1 MQTKTLAP
9 RVISQCFLKAIAAC
23 SLGLLWMGQAHADGA
38 IADDGSQLKE
48 VVVTAEKR
56 PENVQDVPISIT
68 ALSGVDL
75 AESGAINTDD
85 IAHLVPGLSIS
96 DVGSGF
102 VSYTY
107 IRGGGTNQVDP
118 GSDPSV
124 AYYVDEVYITGTAGL
139 AFDLFDIDHVEVLK
153 GPQGTL
159 FGRNA
164 ASGAISVVTK
174 QPSSTFSGGI
184 DLEGGN
190 YNNYSAQGF
199 VTGPL
204 TSDNRWLYRVS
215 FNARTAGGYT
225 ENLATGRPVD
235 DAHTFGGRVQLEY
248 AGDAFKFLLTAEGMR
263 ARDGM
268 TPQYAANGNWSTYLN
283 PAAIAALP
291 ALEPGA
297 GEYRQYYDTPG
308 YENQNLGAVTARLEW
323 KTAIGTVTSIS
334 AYRTSTYDRL
344 ADYDATIEDGIS
356 LLSHEVDQSFSQELR
371 LAGGSG
377 NWHWIG
383 GLYYYDAQTVANWLG
398 TTGSAFSL
406 AGVPWAAL
414 GVPIPGAFPLSAY
427 ETDDGLITT
436 HSEAVFGQ
444 ATYDVTS
451 RFSVMVGGRYLGD
464 QKQDQ
469 RAVLGIVDEAL
480 GIPGYSVDPKASWRS
495 FDPTASLNFKITP
508 DVLTY
513 FSYAQGFKSGGFQ
526 TLVPPT
532 ATAAATV
539 FAPERVKSYELGLKS
554 EWLDHRLL
562 ANLALFRSDIT
573 DQQILVV
580 YSALESL
587 VNNAGATRDDGVD
600 LSLAAKPT
608 EHLTLDAKMTY
619 QHARFLQYTD
629 PATGRSY
636 AGNAQLR
643 SPDFSA
649 SYSAEYDFALAER
662 GELAL
667 RGEYSYQTKEFFDNA
682 NTALPGMY
690 QPAYGL
696 LNARLTFIP
705 AHGDWSISMWT
716 RNLGNTYYVRNVA
729 IGLPSG
735 LAVPGDPRTFGGSF
749 DWKFY

>member
-1 MQTKTLAP
+1 MHAKTLVP
-9 RVISQCFLKAIAAC
+9 KVTSRCFLNTITAF
-23 SLGLLWMGQAHADGA
+23 SLGLFSMGQAHADSTP
-38 IADDGSQLKE
+38 ADDGPKLKE

-68 ALSGVDL
+68 ALSGAAL
-75 AESGAINTDD
+75 AQSGAVNTDD
-85 IAHLVPGLSIS
+85 IAHLVPGLNIS

-118 GSDPSV
+118 GADPSV

-139 AFDLFDIDHVEVLK
+139 QFDLYDIDHVEVLK

-164 ASGAISVVTK
+164 ASGAISVITN
-174 QPSSTFSGGI
+174 QPSSTFSAGLDVDAGS
-184 DLEGGN
+184 
-190 YNNYSAQGF
+190 YNSYGAHGF

-204 TSDNRWLYRVS
+204 TSDDRWLYRVS

-225 ENLATGRPVD
+225 ENLATGRNVD
-235 DAHTFGGRVQLEY
+235 DVHQFGGRVQLEY
-248 AGDAFKFLLTAEGMR
+248 VGDTFKFLLTAEGMR

-268 TPQYAANGNWSTYLN
+268 TPQYVANGNWSTYLN

-291 ALEPGA
+291 ALEPGV
-297 GEYRQYYDTPG
+297 GDYRQYYDTQG
-308 YENQNLGAVTARLEW
+308 YENQNLGAVTGRLEW
-323 KTAIGTVTSIS
+323 KTWMGTVTSIS
-334 AYRTSTYDRL
+334 AYRSSTYDRL
-344 ADYDATIEDGIS
+344 ADYDGTIEDGIA

-371 LAGGSG
+371 LAGASD

-383 GLYYYDAQTVANWLG
+383 GLYYYHSQTVTNWLG

-406 AGVPWAAL
+406 AGVPWSAL
-414 GVPIPGAFPLSAY
+414 GVPISGAFPLTAY

-436 HSEAVFGQ
+436 NSEAAFGQ
-444 ATYDVTS
+444 TTYDFTS
-451 RFSVMVGGRYLGD
+451 RFSAMVGGRYLGD
-464 QKQDQ
+464 QKQD
-469 RAVLGIVDEAL
+469 RRSVLGIVDEAL
-480 GIPGYSVDPKASWRS
+480 GLPGYSVDPKASWTS
-495 FDPTASLNFKITP
+495 FDPTASLDFKITP

-526 TLVPPT
+526 TLEPPT
-532 ATAAATV
+532 AQAAATV
-539 FAPERVKSYELGLKS
+539 FAPEKVKSYELGLKS

-562 ANLALFRSDIT
+562 ADVALFRSDIT

-600 LSLAAKPT
+600 LSLAARPT

-619 QHARFLQYTD
+619 QHARFLVYTD

-643 SPDFSA
+643 SPDFSG
-649 SYSAEYDFALAER
+649 SYSAEYDFALAGR
-662 GELAL
+662 GDLAL

-682 NTALPGMY
+682 NTELPGLY

-696 LNARLTFIP
+696 LNARLTYIP
-705 AHGDWSISMWT
+705 AHGNWSISMWG
-716 RNLGNTYYVRNVA
+716 RNLGNTYYFRNVA

-749 DWKFY
+749 DVKFY